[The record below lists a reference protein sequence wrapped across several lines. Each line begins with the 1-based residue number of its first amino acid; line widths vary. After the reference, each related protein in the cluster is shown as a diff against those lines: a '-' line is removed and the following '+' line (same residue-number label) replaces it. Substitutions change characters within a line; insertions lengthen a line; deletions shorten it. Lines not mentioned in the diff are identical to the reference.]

1 MNQYQ
6 QNIQQSPCLSQPCFN
21 GGKCHEKDAKF
32 KCECQKGFYGVY
44 CEADLRSQAEKEQE
58 NKAFHKTESV
68 EFASLL
74 SYPSLTTK
82 SLSAEKILNEFKAL
96 NDPQKILAYSN
107 KISQL
112 KVINQIE
119 VSNSKNNISLPIDLT
134 NKGSGEDSVPEDN
147 DEDEAIKIYS
157 SAEVEMLKAQKYE
170 LSEDLKK
177 PNTSYVHLKRP
188 CIDFNPCKHGVCNL
202 NNETQQFTCE
212 CNLGYMGPFC
222 DIMRH
227 PCDFQPC
234 ENGVCERVGDMYYK
248 CLCKPNYTGVNC
260 HVGKLI
266 RFMHF
271 FLNRKGSFTVKPA
284 SLKVT

>member
-1 MNQYQ
+1 M
-6 QNIQQSPCLSQPCFN
+6 SQPCFN
-21 GGKCHEKDAKF
+21 GGKCHEQNAKF
-32 KCECQKGFYGVY
+32 KCECKKGFYGVY
-44 CEADLRSQAEKEQE
+44 CEADLRSQTEKEQE
-58 NKAFHKTESV
+58 KTK
-68 EFASLL
+68 FASLL

-112 KVINQIE
+112 KVIKKIE
-119 VSNSKNNISLPIDLT
+119 VSNSKTNISFPVY
-134 NKGSGEDSVPEDN
+134 NSSEGAEDKEALMEQN
-147 DEDEAIKIYS
+147 DDSSLKIYS

-170 LSEDLKK
+170 LSDDLKK
-177 PNTSYVHLKRP
+177 PNTSYTDLKRP
-188 CIDFNPCKHGVCNL
+188 CIDFNPCKHGACNL
-202 NNETQQFTCE
+202 NNETMQFVCE

-260 HVGKLI
+260 HVGKMFYMICILSSSVVSLCLI
-266 RFMHF
+266 SGRF
-271 FLNRKGSFTVKPA
+271 L
-284 SLKVT
+284 L